1 MFTVAELLSYC
12 VTGAAR
18 KQLYRDLPTIVQLD
32 FHLHRGKLTAPNPA
46 HGVRWE
52 LHRKTSWC
60 RAGDHRGASVP
71 RALPSGG
78 VLLRQVGPNIPGE
91 CAGD

>member
-32 FHLHRGKLTAPNPA
+32 FHLHRGKTD
-46 HGVRWE
+46 RT
-52 LHRKTSWC
+52 KTRSWC
-60 RAGDHRGASVP
+60 ALGAAPEDIVVSC
-71 RALPSGG
+71 R
-78 VLLRQVGPNIPGE
+78 
-91 CAGD
+91 